1 FALKTAHGR
10 LVAKE
15 DHLAVGLRT
24 DLGAD
29 RCLRYGSPA
38 YRLTLLEGDAPAE
51 AATDPEP
58 TLADVGKDHIAV
70 SLVDPALQAGIAI
83 DHARQRGARFAD
95 QHAVGRGGG
104 TAGQQGQKQQT
115 GDERTLREWER
126 HGVLRGLAKTR

>member
-1 FALKTAHGR
+1 PRLLSVPTRRPSDLGLSGKLQAFALKTAHGR

-58 TLADVGKDHIAV
+58 TLADVDRK
-70 SLVDPALQAGIAI
+70 S
-83 DHARQRGARFAD
+83 
-95 QHAVGRGGG
+95 
-104 TAGQQGQKQQT
+104 
-115 GDERTLREWER
+115 
-126 HGVLRGLAKTR
+126 TRLNSSHVP